1 MAASKNKLIFSC
13 IVALSILFSSYSH
26 AAGFNNNLYE
36 SESYVDKYFI
46 VLLGFVFFLPEIVE
60 LDLPDNGT
68 FSLSSDLWDEPA
80 KGTYEKNSLLLKG
93 EGRTGKFFDVD
104 FEEEIEI
111 SYDFVGLPIGLRGVF
126 MMGIGSRDLIFE
138 DGLEIP
144 EPFIFEGFGF

>member
-13 IVALSILFSSYSH
+13 IVSFSILFSSSSH
-26 AAGFNNNLYE
+26 AAGLNPD
-36 SESYVDKYFI
+36 SYKAKYYVILF
-46 VLLGFVFFLPEIVE
+46 GFVFFLPEIVE
-60 LDLPDNGT
+60 LDFSDNGT

-80 KGTYEKNSLLLKG
+80 EGTYEKNSLLLKG
-93 EGRTGKFFDVD
+93 EGTTGKFFDVD